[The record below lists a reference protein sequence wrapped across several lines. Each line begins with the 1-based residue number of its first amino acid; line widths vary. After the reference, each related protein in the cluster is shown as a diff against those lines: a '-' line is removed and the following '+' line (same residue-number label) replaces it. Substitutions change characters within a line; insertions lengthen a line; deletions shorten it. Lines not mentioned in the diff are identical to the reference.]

1 MADTL
6 QNKVKTYK
14 VQAEDAEEN
23 ASINMGRYRKIQH
36 EVDEAQERADLAES
50 NLNNLRLQTKHA
62 KWTHSTFYLYFS
74 CTLNNKIMK
83 DFYK

>member
-1 MADTL
+1 MQRLQDMADTL

-62 KWTHSTFYLYFS
+62 K
-74 CTLNNKIMK
+74 
-83 DFYK
+83 

>member
-1 MADTL
+1 MQRLQDMADTL

-36 EVDEAQERADLAES
+36 EVDEAQERAELAES

-62 KWTHSTFYLYFS
+62 K
-74 CTLNNKIMK
+74 
-83 DFYK
+83 

>member
-6 QNKVKTYK
+6 QNKVKAYK

-36 EVDEAQERADLAES
+36 EVDEAQERAELAES

-62 KWTHSTFYLYFS
+62 K
-74 CTLNNKIMK
+74 
-83 DFYK
+83 